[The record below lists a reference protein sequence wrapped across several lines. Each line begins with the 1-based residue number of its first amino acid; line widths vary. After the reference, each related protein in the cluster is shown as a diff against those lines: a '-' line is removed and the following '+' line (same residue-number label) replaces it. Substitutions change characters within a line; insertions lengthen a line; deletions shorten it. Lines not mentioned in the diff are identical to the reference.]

1 MNSVQDDSLK
11 RKLKLFQKS
20 LLKYY
25 LNLCQVNSYC
35 QSFKRKL
42 DSKDKVAY
50 YLLEKIPELEADF
63 NISSN

>member
-1 MNSVQDDSLK
+1 MNSVQDNSLK
-11 RKLKLFQKS
+11 RKLKLFWKS

-42 DSKDKVAY
+42 GSKDKVDY